1 MGLCCSFLKTVLHLP
16 QNQSTQRSLEIARK
30 IDDVAV
36 PKETQVAESSSN
48 QIVAIVLDPDNK
60 KGDIDRNCI
69 NLIPIPTA
77 TSAYHKST
85 GRSLNLE
92 NDKPSQEK
100 DKIDNTK
107 KSNTI
112 SLIDKESNLDSPPEK
127 NKESETTIKIRKDEL
142 VMPAELMEKINKIIT
157 KKEVNNPHANSAND
171 KGKSLSLGAVVNKDQ
186 NPAEESKEEKEPL
199 FEEKKSVSPILNNHL
214 VKDGDAKQKK
224 PETGKDTTNI
234 GKQLPN
240 QNQAENQIVNVQD
253 KNKRKLE
260 NPQQNGRTTETT
272 IKSSDKNIMINLK
285 EIEIMTEKAGCND
298 SPVDR
303 SPKKSLLKY
312 KTIGDERKKSVVKK
326 NVKFKGVPNGGN
338 SKKQRGS
345 SQNQKNPIK

>member
-16 QNQSTQRSLEIARK
+16 QNQSTQRSLEIVKK
-30 IDDVAV
+30 IDDVTI
-36 PKETQVAESSSN
+36 PKETQVVDSSPN
-48 QIVAIVLDPDNK
+48 HNVAVFLDPDNK

-69 NLIPIPTA
+69 NLIPIPTS

-92 NDKPSQEK
+92 NDKLSQEK

-112 SLIDKESNLDSPPEK
+112 SLIDKESNLDSPPEN
-127 NKESETTIKIRKDEL
+127 NKESETTIRIRKDEL
-142 VMPAELMEKINKIIT
+142 VMPADLMEKINKIIH
-157 KKEVNNPHANSAND
+157 KKEVHHPHANSAND
-171 KGKSLSLGAVVNKDQ
+171 KGKSLSLGDVVNKDQ
-186 NPAEESKEEKEPL
+186 NPAEENKEEKEPL
-199 FEEKKSVSPILNNHL
+199 FEEKKSVSPKHNNHL
-214 VKDGDAKQKK
+214 VKDGDAKPKK
-224 PETGKDTTNI
+224 QETGKDNTSI
-234 GKQLPN
+234 GKQL
-240 QNQAENQIVNVQD
+240 QNKAENQNVNVYD
-253 KNKRKLE
+253 KNKKKIE

-272 IKSSDKNIMINLK
+272 IKTSDKNIMINLK
-285 EIEIMTEKAGCND
+285 EIDVMTEKAGGND
-298 SPVDR
+298 IG

-312 KTIGDERKKSVVKK
+312 KTIGDERKKSIVKK